1 MTGVNP
7 AAATAQQPA
16 PKEADCKRD
25 MSQ

>member
-7 AAATAQQPA
+7 AAATAQHPA